1 MQKIRDPLI
10 KQRWNEMK
18 TTWAHLFF
26 GSPEKFVTIIDYKNP
41 AGQIDPKLHGKNIH
55 RISREYTNNIIKGL
69 KEMQFVSNH
78 LNKSYKQ
85 EILDSNEFYGFLED
99 LFEIGTWSNYTKVD
113 TYPIASKLFNMSLE
127 ILNRNAPEVL
137 KEELKESVK
146 RFIKFNNLA
155 IRLGYKKSGPLELP
169 RFLQ

>member
-1 MQKIRDPLI
+1 
-10 KQRWNEMK
+10 MK
-18 TTWAHLFF
+18 PTWSRLFF
-26 GSPEKFVTIIDYKNP
+26 GSPEKFVTIIDYENP
-41 AGQIDPKLHGKNIH
+41 AGQVKPELKGKNIH

-99 LFEIGTWSNYTKVD
+99 LLEVGEWSKHTNSD
-113 TYPIASKLFNMSLE
+113 TYPIASKLFNLSLE
-127 ILNRNAPEVL
+127 ILNRKAP
-137 KEELKESVK
+137 EELKEDLKEAVK

-155 IRLGYKKSGPLELP
+155 IRLGYKKSRPLDLP

>member
-1 MQKIRDPLI
+1 
-10 KQRWNEMK
+10 MK
-18 TTWAHLFF
+18 HTWSRLFF
-26 GSPEKFVTIIDYKNP
+26 GSPEKFVTIIDYKNT
-41 AGQIDPKLHGKNIH
+41 AGQINPELQSKNIH
-55 RISREYTNNIIKGL
+55 RISREYTNNMIRGL

-99 LFEIGTWSNYTKVD
+99 LLEVGSWSNYTKVD
-113 TYPIASKLFNMSLE
+113 TYPIASKLFNISLE
-127 ILNRNAPEVL
+127 ILNRNAPEEL

-146 RFIKFNNLA
+146 QFIKFNNLA